1 MGIEEG
7 IDMESRII
15 EAAKLMFV
23 QRGYEA
29 TKMGDIATEVGISR
43 TAMHYYFRTK
53 EMLFEAIFSQLMG
66 LLLPNMDMIMR
77 ENTGI
82 MEKLPKIITLYLS
95 TLQANPLFPIFV
107 INELHRAPEH
117 LYQAILKDPARIMP
131 VVRLRRQMEE
141 EMEQGLLKKIPVIY
155 VVSTLMGLLI
165 FPLLARNPLTAIFM
179 DGDDEQFQTFLSE
192 RKPFVIDVMR
202 RLLEPDTKY

>member
-23 QRGYEA
+23 KRGYES
-29 TKMGDIATEVGISR
+29 TKMGDIAAEVGISR

-66 LLLPNMDMIMR
+66 VLLPNIDAVMH

-82 MEKLPKIITLYLS
+82 LEKLPKIITLYMS
-95 TLQANPLFPIFV
+95 TLHVNPLFPIFV
-107 INELHRAPEH
+107 INELHRDPEH
-117 LYQAILKDPARIMP
+117 LYQAVLKDPARVVPIM
-131 VVRLRRQMEE
+131 RLRRQMEE
-141 EMEQGLLKKIPVIY
+141 EMSSGSLKKIPILY

-165 FPLLARNPLTAIFM
+165 FPLLARNPLTTVFL
-179 DGDDEQFQTFLSE
+179 DGDDEKFEAFLEE
-192 RKPFVIDVMR
+192 RKPFIIEMMTQ
-202 RLLEPDTKY
+202 LLDPGK

>member
-1 MGIEEG
+1 MGVEEG

-66 LLLPNMDMIMR
+66 LLLPNIDMIMR

-131 VVRLRRQMEE
+131 IVRLRRQMEE